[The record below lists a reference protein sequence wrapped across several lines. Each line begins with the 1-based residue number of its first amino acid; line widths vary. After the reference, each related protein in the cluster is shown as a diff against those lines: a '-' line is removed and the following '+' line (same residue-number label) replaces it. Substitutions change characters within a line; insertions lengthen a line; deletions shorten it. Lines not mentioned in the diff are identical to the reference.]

1 MVTVGVLAIGNELL
15 LGIVQ
20 DTNTSWLCRQ
30 ITGRG
35 GRVERAAVIRDEIEA
50 IVEALQDELSKKRD
64 LIITSGGLG
73 PTQDDLTLQAVA
85 IALGRELVLNEEAYQ
100 MVEER
105 YRKLAEAGR
114 IASGGMTDERRKMA
128 LLPRGAIPLENDV
141 GTAPGVL
148 IRADKAMIA
157 SLPGVPAELKGIF
170 QRSLQP
176 YLKELFGEGFH
187 AERELVVATA
197 DESLLAPL
205 LRELSTRF
213 PQVYIKSHAKGFG
226 KGSITITLAMSGPQA
241 EIERALNSVESE
253 LREELEAKG
262 IPLGQG

>member
-1 MVTVGVLAIGNELL
+1 MVTVEILAIGNELL

-20 DTNTSWLCRQ
+20 DTNMSWLCHQ

-50 IVEALQDELSKKRD
+50 IVEALQNGLNRKRD

-85 IALGRELVLNEEAYQ
+85 TALGRGLVLNEEAYR

-105 YRKLAEAGR
+105 YRKLAEASR

-128 LLPRGAIPLENDV
+128 FLPQGAIPLENDV

-148 IRADKAMIA
+148 IRADKAMIV

-170 QRSLQP
+170 RSSLQP
-176 YLKELFGEGFH
+176 HLKELFGEGFYD
-187 AERELVVATA
+187 ERELVVATA

-205 LRELSTRF
+205 LREFSAKF

-226 KGSITITLAMSGPQA
+226 KGLITITLAMSGPQA
-241 EIERALNSVESE
+241 EVERVLNSVESE
-253 LREELEAKG
+253 LREQLEAEG
-262 IPLGQG
+262 LPLGQG